1 MNSIFNNIFYLYKWL
16 PTRRKTQFFFILTF
30 SILVSATEMVAIGS
44 IVPFVSS
51 VIGADTVLG
60 NSSIIFIEETFKIK
74 KKEEMIMILGLIFV
88 VLAVITGSSRSLLVY
103 IISRYSNVLLAEI
116 ATTIYEK
123 KLNEPYLKFISKSSD
138 HLLGLISSKLFQI
151 YAVIT
156 GTLHLLTS
164 TILLISIVAILLFI
178 DLKLTLISITVFG
191 LLYFIVI
198 LGFRKTLLNNSR
210 IISENQTLMMK
221 RMQEGVGSIRD
232 IILDGNQKVYTNLFS
247 KLIFERGFK
256 VAINDVI
263 AQSPRFLLETVG
275 IILISIFLFLFS
287 SKQGGVLSL
296 FPVLSAL
303 ALGAQ
308 KIMPLMNIIYTN
320 YSTAVAN
327 SHQLHE
333 AVISLNDE
341 VTDYQKIINNQ
352 KIFFNEKITLKNIFF
367 SYSEFL
373 PTVLQN
379 INFDIIKGSKIG
391 IIGKTGEG
399 KSTLLDIIMG
409 LLEPI
414 NGKIFVDKKLLSNEN
429 LNTWRKKITHVPQD
443 IFLING
449 SILENIAFGIDKDE
463 VDMIK
468 IIECAKKSKIF
479 DFIEN
484 LPEKFNELVGERGI
498 KLSGGQKQRLGIA
511 RALYRESELIVL
523 DEATN
528 ALDLKTEK
536 EIVDSIGELNN
547 ITIIMVAHRLD
558 TLKICDKVYKIEKK
572 SIKETKI

>member
-1 MNSIFNNIFYLYKWL
+1 MNNIFDNIFYLYKWL
-16 PTRRKTQFFFILTF
+16 PARRKIQFFFILTF
-30 SILVSATEMVAIGS
+30 SILVSATEMVTIGS

-60 NSSIIFIEETFKIK
+60 NSSIIYIEEIFKIE
-74 KKEEMIMILGLIFV
+74 KEEEVIMILGLIFV
-88 VLAVITGSSRSLLVY
+88 VLAVITGFFRSLLVY

-123 KLNEPYLKFISKSSD
+123 KLNEPYLKFITKSSD

-151 YAVIT
+151 YAIIT
-156 GTLHLLTS
+156 GILFLLTS

-178 DLKLTLISITVFG
+178 DLKLTLISMTVFG

-210 IISENQTLMMK
+210 IISENQTLMVK

-256 VAINDVI
+256 VAINDMI

-275 IILISIFLFLFS
+275 IILISIFLFFS

-320 YSTAVAN
+320 YTTTVSN

-341 VTDYQKIINNQ
+341 VTDYQRIIDNQ

-373 PTVLQN
+373 PTVLKN

-409 LLEPI
+409 LLEPVS
-414 NGKIFVDKKLLSNEN
+414 GEIFVDKKLISNEN

-449 SILENIAFGIDKDE
+449 SILENIAFGIEKDE
-463 VDMIK
+463 VDMVK

-484 LPEKFNELVGERGI
+484 LPKKFNELVGERGI

-511 RALYRESELIVL
+511 RALYRKSELIVL

-536 EIVDSIGELNN
+536 EIVDSIGELDN

-572 SIKETKI
+572 SIKETQI